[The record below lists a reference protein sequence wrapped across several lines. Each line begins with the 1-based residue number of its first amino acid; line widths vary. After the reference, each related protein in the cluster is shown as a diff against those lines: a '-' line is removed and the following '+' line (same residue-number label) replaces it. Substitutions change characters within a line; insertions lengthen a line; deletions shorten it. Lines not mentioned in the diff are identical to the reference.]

1 MQEYPPELFLR
12 PLAQLNTRPQFISLA
27 QFGQLRAPLY
37 YQPDTTQAAPAPGFD
52 GPAHLSALPSVLAQR
67 ELLSQQA
74 VVPNQGFAQNPI
86 ILQQEQPAL
95 LQEPLNQY
103 QPTINEYQ
111 PAQAQ
116 VQPLPQY
123 QPQQVIG
130 QPQVPYQIQPNQL
143 PQQQPGQFAQPQQPN
158 VYVQPQQP
166 NQFLQPQQPNVY
178 VQPQQ
183 PNQFAQ
189 QPNVFVQ
196 AQQPSLFAQPQPNQ
210 FAQPQQPTQFP
221 QPQRPKD
228 VEEIEQNDQQ
238 VVYQNYQPQFYQ
250 PQPANQYQNL
260 EQPLYLAQPALN
272 YQNQDQIYQN
282 QFIPQQYDPNQY
294 QVQPQQVFQDQNAL
308 QSGLDLNQQGNGI
321 EAEQGEATEE
331 DEQEGPKVTAVATA
345 FGTRSV
351 LRWNFNKF
359 IVFGNVSNE

>member
-12 PLAQLNTRPQFISLA
+12 PLAQLNTQPQFISLA

-37 YQPDTTQAAPAPGFD
+37 YQPEQAAPAPGFD

-86 ILQQEQPAL
+86 FVQQEQPAL

-103 QPTINEYQ
+103 QPIINEYQ

-116 VQPLPQY
+116 VQSLPQY
-123 QPQQVIG
+123 QPQQVVG
-130 QPQVPYQIQPNQL
+130 QPQVLNQIQPNQF

-166 NQFLQPQQPNVY
+166 NQFLQPQQPNIY

-210 FAQPQQPTQFP
+210 FAQPQQPAQFP

-238 VVYQNYQPQFYQ
+238 VIYQNYQPQFYQ

-260 EQPLYLAQPALN
+260 EQPLYLAQPGLN